1 MDLLFF
7 ALLPWILRSYLENSL
22 RIINVHTKFFYI
34 IWKNKAAVQFN
45 PVTKKTS
52 FLHLEHQKHSSLSQL
67 CMSTSEGA
75 YLQVPVQFVRDES
88 SWHLFGAQYWR
99 GMEGCMQEPV
109 PACVERCLGR
119 LECYR
124 KSRQSFCSSAR
135 CLFWVLFLEIGKTEF
150 ASMM

>member
-1 MDLLFF
+1 MDFLFF

-22 RIINVHTKFFYI
+22 LIINVHTKFLYI
-34 IWKNKAAVQFN
+34 IWKNKAAIHFDS
-45 PVTKKTS
+45 VTKKMS

-67 CMSTSEGA
+67 CMRPSEGA
-75 YLQVPVQFVRDES
+75 YLQVPVKFLRDRS
-88 SWHLFGAQYWR
+88 SWHLFCAQYWR
-99 GMEGCMQEPV
+99 GIEGCMQEPV
-109 PACVERCLGR
+109 PACVERYLGR
-119 LECYR
+119 LDCSR